1 MSAILQQSTNYV
13 QSQSHRIYPENWEGE
28 GWFPI
33 PPEFE
38 TIAVANAPYIEV
50 IYAEDGKTITSIIPI
65 EKPEPEPEPEVNI
78 NEQVLALSRVMAVQA
93 APTMSDKQALTM
105 PDLFPTWEQ
114 VLEAGEPLGKDM
126 IVNDGGTLYRVVQD
140 NTTPQ
145 AGQPPHGEGMLAVYR
160 PIDVGS
166 TGGADDPI
174 PWLYGMDCYEGKY
187 YTYEGKTYLCKQN
200 MTPCVW
206 APNTPGLWQWEV
218 QEDT

>member
-1 MSAILQQSTNYV
+1 MALWYQPNKQTRPPETGGSDPKLEQRVKSLETQSSEQQAQLSSMDGVLQQT
-13 QSQSHRIYPENWEGE
+13 
-28 GWFPI
+28 
-33 PPEFE
+33 
-38 TIAVANAPYIEV
+38 AP
-50 IYAEDGKTITSIIPI
+50 
-65 EKPEPEPEPEVNI
+65 
-78 NEQVLALSRVMAVQA
+78 QQLAAFARVMAVQA

-114 VLEAGEPLGKDM
+114 VLEAGEPLGKDT

-166 TGGADDPI
+166 TGGADEPI

-187 YTYEGKTYLCKQN
+187 YSYEGKTYLCKQN

-218 QEDT
+218 LEDT